1 MLLWNIMEEEQGSVI
16 MATDKTWKQ
25 CGRQAGTGEGR
36 GQEQMGELSS
46 REMEQGNPKLI

>member
-1 MLLWNIMEEEQGSVI
+1 MLVWNIMEEQQGS
-16 MATDKTWKQ
+16 
-25 CGRQAGTGEGR
+25 GRQAGIGEGR